1 VIITLIKL
9 GKFLEAR
16 AKGKT
21 SEAIKKLMGLS
32 AKQAIV
38 LRNGEEVSLLVD
50 EVVVGDIVIVKP
62 GEKIPVDGVVIEGTT
77 SVDESMLT
85 GESLPVEKSS
95 GSQVIGAT
103 MNRLGMIHFEATR
116 VGKETALSQI
126 IRLVDEAQG
135 SKAPIQKLVD
145 QISAVFVPVVIG
157 IAVLTFTGWMLFG
170 PALPINSDVNEFTRA
185 LIKMVAVLVIA
196 CPCAMGLATP
206 TAVMVGTGKGAE
218 TGILL
223 KSSEALERAGK
234 VQVVVMDK
242 TGTITK
248 GQPSV
253 TDIVIT
259 NAVKDEAEL
268 LQLAA
273 SVEKASE
280 HPLGEAIVAEAGE
293 KDLVLSEISRFE
305 AAVGQGVS
313 AEVDGRQ
320 VWIGNKRMME
330 NKQIDL
336 STYEAVITRLQ
347 EAGKTAMLVAV
358 NGNLAGIIAVA
369 DTIKPGSAEAIQKLR
384 SMKLEVVM
392 LTGDNKQTALAIAKQ
407 AGVDRVLA
415 EVLPGDKS
423 AQIKQLQ
430 QEGKIVAMVG
440 DGINDAPA
448 LAQADVG
455 IAIGTGTDVAIASAP
470 VVLISGD
477 LRGVPKAISLS
488 RKTLSTIKQNLFW
501 AFIYNIILIPA
512 AAFGIMSPILAA
524 AAMAMSSVFVVTN
537 SLRLRKVQ
545 LG

>member
-1 VIITLIKL
+1 MK
-9 GKFLEAR
+9 ANYYSWQHR
-16 AKGKT
+16 
-21 SEAIKKLMGLS
+21 SKKP
-32 AKQAIV
+32 ANTHWE
-38 LRNGEEVSLLVD
+38 RPSL
-50 EVVVGDIVIVKP
+50 
-62 GEKIPVDGVVIEGTT
+62 
-77 SVDESMLT
+77 
-85 GESLPVEKSS
+85 
-95 GSQVIGAT
+95 
-103 MNRLGMIHFEATR
+103 
-116 VGKETALSQI
+116 
-126 IRLVDEAQG
+126 
-135 SKAPIQKLVD
+135 QKLVK
-145 QISAVFVPVVIG
+145 G
-157 IAVLTFTGWMLFG
+157 IWCFQKF
-170 PALPINSDVNEFTRA
+170 PA
-185 LIKMVAVLVIA
+185 
-196 CPCAMGLATP
+196 
-206 TAVMVGTGKGAE
+206 
-218 TGILL
+218 
-223 KSSEALERAGK
+223 
-234 VQVVVMDK
+234 
-242 TGTITK
+242 
-248 GQPSV
+248 
-253 TDIVIT
+253 
-259 NAVKDEAEL
+259 
-268 LQLAA
+268 
-273 SVEKASE
+273 
-280 HPLGEAIVAEAGE
+280 
-293 KDLVLSEISRFE
+293 FE
-305 AAVGQGVS
+305 AVVGQGVS

-330 NKQIDL
+330 SKQIDL
-336 STYEAVITRLQ
+336 SMYDANITRLQ

-358 NGNLAGIIAVA
+358 NGKLAGIIAVA

-392 LTGDNKQTALAIAKQ
+392 LTGDNKQTAMAIAKQ